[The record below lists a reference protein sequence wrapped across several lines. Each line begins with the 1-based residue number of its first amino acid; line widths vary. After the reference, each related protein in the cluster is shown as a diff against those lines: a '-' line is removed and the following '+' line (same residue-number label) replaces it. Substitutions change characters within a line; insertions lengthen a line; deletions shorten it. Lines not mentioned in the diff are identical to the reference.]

1 MASVW
6 KQWRN
11 SLEEGKNPCW
21 KCNKKGN
28 DKSGD
33 NFHWYGED
41 EGGCCFSCDYVIPSK
56 EFRKGDDYE
65 EEWSIDLM
73 AKTFTLKQF
82 NELRKNCS
90 TDPKG
95 FRSVSKRACT
105 KYLVQHEFDEETG
118 EVERQYYPCTVE
130 YNFSGVKVRQN
141 PKDFYAMGKVGKE
154 CELFG
159 QWIFKNSSSKFVV
172 ITGGELDALS
182 AYDML
187 NTNKDYED
195 IPCVSP
201 TTGETSA
208 VKQLQKQYDWLNKF
222 EKILLCFD
230 NDPAGAEAIEK
241 AAKVLPKGK
250 VYVIKMGLK
259 DPNKYLEEGK
269 KKEFVNCF
277 WKAVK
282 YTPSGIVGSSSLMDK
297 IKDYIDIEKIPLPDF
312 MYKLQNLMAG
322 GIPLGVMVTMGSS
335 SGCVDADTEFLTPSG
350 WKKMSEYMEGD
361 LVAQYEEGEIVTFVR
376 PTNYYKIPCDSMT
389 RVLNKSVDQVLSD
402 EHQVAYYSLPHKP
415 KLKKISFKE
424 VKKKHETL
432 PTGFRGLIPATFNYS
447 GQGID
452 LTEGELRLQVAVM
465 ADGKVVKEGKDN
477 YTQMRFTKEGKY
489 LRLLD
494 ICKDFNLKYS
504 DRGINNEGYYEVIVW
519 PKLKDKKFD
528 AKYYNCSRAQLE
540 IICDEIMHWDGSVKY
555 MCYSSVF
562 KQNADFV
569 QFAFHAIG
577 KRASIY
583 LDKRVEKYTN
593 NVGCYEVRVHISQK
607 DLVSMK
613 KANNGKTS
621 MEEFKTKD
629 GFKYCFSVPST
640 NLVLRRSNKIFITG
654 NSGKSTIVD
663 EMTYHWYFNSPHK
676 IGVVTLEADSA
687 QYGIN
692 ILSRHLNRKINL
704 IDSIAEKKEFL
715 EDPEVV
721 EASNKLFKDDEG
733 NDRFY
738 IVEDRDGDLDSIKE
752 LISNLIISCD
762 CRVIV
767 LDPISDILEGC
778 TNEEQQSF
786 YKWMKGMLK
795 SHLVTF
801 INIAHV
807 RKNSGG
813 QKANSTG
820 ADLHEEDFFGSSS
833 LFKSSACNLLFM
845 RDKEAED
852 EIVRNTTRMK
862 ASKIRWTGRTSP
874 YAGEYYY
881 DIEKHTLYDKEW
893 YANNIGFGD
902 IKKSEPKK
910 KITKPNKVEPSKV
923 ESQEN

>member
-1 MASVW
+1 MASTW
-6 KQWRN
+6 RQWRD

-21 KCNKKGN
+21 KCNKNGR
-28 DKSGD
+28 DRSGD

-41 EGGCCFSCDYVIPSK
+41 EGGHCHSCTYTIPSK
-56 EFRKGDDYE
+56 EFRKGGDYE

-82 NELRKNCS
+82 NELRKSCS

-95 FRSVSKRACT
+95 FRSVSKKACT

-118 EVERQYYPCTVE
+118 EVERQYYPCTVD

-187 NTNKDYED
+187 NTSKDYED

-297 IKDYIDIEKIPLPDF
+297 IKDYIDIEKIPLPPF
-312 MYKLQNLMAG
+312 MFKLQSLMAG

-335 SGCVDADTEFLTPSG
+335 SG
-350 WKKMSEYMEGD
+350 
-361 LVAQYEEGEIVTFVR
+361 
-376 PTNYYKIPCDSMT
+376 
-389 RVLNKSVDQVLSD
+389 
-402 EHQVAYYSLPHKP
+402 
-415 KLKKISFKE
+415 
-424 VKKKHETL
+424 
-432 PTGFRGLIPATFNYS
+432 
-447 GQGID
+447 
-452 LTEGELRLQVAVM
+452 
-465 ADGKVVKEGKDN
+465 
-477 YTQMRFTKEGKY
+477 
-489 LRLLD
+489 
-494 ICKDFNLKYS
+494 
-504 DRGINNEGYYEVIVW
+504 
-519 PKLKDKKFD
+519 
-528 AKYYNCSRAQLE
+528 
-540 IICDEIMHWDGSVKY
+540 
-555 MCYSSVF
+555 
-562 KQNADFV
+562 
-569 QFAFHAIG
+569 
-577 KRASIY
+577 
-583 LDKRVEKYTN
+583 
-593 NVGCYEVRVHISQK
+593 
-607 DLVSMK
+607 
-613 KANNGKTS
+613 
-621 MEEFKTKD
+621 
-629 GFKYCFSVPST
+629 
-640 NLVLRRSNKIFITG
+640 
-654 NSGKSTIVD
+654 SGKSTIVD

-910 KITKPNKVEPSKV
+910 KITKPNKVEPTKV